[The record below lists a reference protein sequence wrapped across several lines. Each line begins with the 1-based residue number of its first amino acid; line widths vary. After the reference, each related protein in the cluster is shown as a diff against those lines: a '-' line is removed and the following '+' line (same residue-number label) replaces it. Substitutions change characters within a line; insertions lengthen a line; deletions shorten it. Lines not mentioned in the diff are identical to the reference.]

1 LNDILDLSKVEA
13 GKLTLQSGSIDP
25 VKLLQE
31 TLELFNVSAEK
42 KGLTIHTH
50 WLGTAN
56 ARYQGDGQRLQ
67 QMLNNLVNNAIKFT
81 TQGEITIEA
90 KPVANN
96 GEIEFSVTDTG
107 IGIAAEQQQ
116 FLFKPFSQLDNSST
130 RQYSGTG
137 LGLSIV
143 QKLAQLMQGESG
155 VESQLGK
162 GSRFWFRVQ
171 LETLTDIPTSEAKQ
185 NHNVALSQLEGCVLI
200 VEDNLINQMVV
211 ENQLQQFGL
220 QTFLAENGQQAVE
233 FVQKQAHQVDAILMD
248 IQMPVMDGYQA
259 TQIIREW
266 EQTHQRISI
275 PIIALTADAF
285 EENRQKGL
293 AIGMNDYLTK
303 PLDQQTL
310 FNVLA
315 SYLVK

>member
-1 LNDILDLSKVEA
+1 MV
-13 GKLTLQSGSIDP
+13 
-25 VKLLQE
+25 
-31 TLELFNVSAEK
+31 
-42 KGLTIHTH
+42 
-50 WLGTAN
+50 
-56 ARYQGDGQRLQ
+56 
-67 QMLNNLVNNAIKFT
+67 
-81 TQGEITIEA
+81 
-90 KPVANN
+90 
-96 GEIEFSVTDTG
+96 
-107 IGIAAEQQQ
+107 
-116 FLFKPFSQLDNSST
+116 
-130 RQYSGTG
+130 
-137 LGLSIV
+137 
-143 QKLAQLMQGESG
+143 
-155 VESQLGK
+155 
-162 GSRFWFRVQ
+162 
-171 LETLTDIPTSEAKQ
+171 
-185 NHNVALSQLEGCVLI
+185 

-220 QTFLAENGQQAVE
+220 QTFLAENGQQAVD
-233 FVQKQAHQVDAILMD
+233 FVQKQADQIDAILMD

-303 PLDQQTL
+303 PLNQQTL